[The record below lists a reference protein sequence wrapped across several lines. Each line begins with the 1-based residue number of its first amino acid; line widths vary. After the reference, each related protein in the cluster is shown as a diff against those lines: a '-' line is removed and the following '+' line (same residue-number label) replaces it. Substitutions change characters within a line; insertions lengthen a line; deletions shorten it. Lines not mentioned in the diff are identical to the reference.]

1 MSPKFNP
8 SPKQQAAIDALG
20 TNVLVSASAGAGKT
34 TVLINRLIKRME
46 VDRVSISEILAVTFT
61 ELAAKEMRKR
71 LEKSL
76 NERYEETQ
84 DAFLNEQISLL
95 PSAQITTIHGFCL
108 ELLKKYAYVV
118 DFDPQRALNVLDETQ
133 KTELMD
139 EAFAWIIEHTPF
151 DKQPELQRLA
161 SYFSSRPEELS
172 DLKENVIRLAGKLQ
186 TIVDPKSW
194 IERSIK
200 AYESK
205 SFSALDP
212 QLQHYAKLNYIWKMD
227 NLINLAQQSLKEI
240 QSNEAYLSL
249 LTRKNDDVKLDEY
262 VAEVQ
267 SLIRTVEDAR
277 KLAKNLEYGAF
288 RTLILNFKEGSL
300 MSPPLV
306 SKDDKVAAAVKK
318 IKDDYAG
325 LIQELYEETE
335 WFEDHQDMKPII
347 TALAELT
354 QRFLESYAHLKKEHK
369 VIDFDDMEHFALEIL
384 RNRHFNVRADL
395 QAHYAE
401 ILVDEF
407 QDTNFVQNEIVELLS
422 NGHNVFRV
430 GDVKQSIYR
439 FRNAQPEMMQ
449 KMKLVKDENNQ
460 VLYLTEN
467 YRSTKTIVEFN
478 NVLFDRMMNL
488 EELDSAYTADDRVDA
503 GRKDA
508 SDTTSRVEFHYL
520 EPLEGNPAIN
530 LIDPETIV
538 ISSED
543 EETGE
548 AIPQGEPL
556 QDVQPKAVHIANLI
570 EDMRRNTP
578 FKDYK
583 DYVVLVRSNTIKEQI
598 KSVFEKARIPHHIS
612 VKSGF
617 FNSDAVQDVLLL
629 FRYLIDPSDN
639 INFTGLLLSEFI
651 GYRANDLASLKLVCA
666 KGQALYEAL
675 RVYDP
680 DLATKLETFKTS
692 LGQADLT
699 ETLRAIY
706 AFNDYYETACTIQ
719 QRANLDLLNE
729 KALMVAKQKL
739 SRTQF
744 LLLISQVTEEDSSEA
759 IPYTDEDDVVRVM
772 TIHASKGLEF
782 KVVFYWSQGKSAV
795 QDLKEYLLID
805 SELGFSMKSMKSAK
819 RFVRPNPIRMAMEMK
834 TIRDDVQEQVRLLY
848 VALTRA
854 EERLIIVDKVPKN
867 TFTNLHYTNILNALG
882 PTTWMFAA
890 IQQHPT
896 FERKTLAAP
905 GQLLMHNP
913 PLHEEVDLITT
924 PKPKTELV
932 FRTPS
937 STHKS
942 FTHFKL
948 NFDPSIGANHGT
960 LIHELFE
967 KLPHVDVTEDQV
979 KALQPDISQ
988 NDLEA
993 VMAFYDHPI
1002 TQHCATG
1009 DIRHEYPFY
1018 ALLGQEVLHGYMDM
1032 VAFTNQD
1039 TILIDFKTDRV
1050 DNSEVLS
1057 ELYTDQLKDY
1067 IRVLRQ
1073 MRPDKPVKAYLYSL
1087 ALKSFIEIR

>member
-1 MSPKFNP
+1 MSAKFTP

-46 VDRVSISEILAVTFT
+46 VDRVSVSEILAVTFT

-76 NERYEETQ
+76 NERFEETGN
-84 DAFLNEQISLL
+84 AFLNEQISLL

-118 DFDPQRALNVLDETQ
+118 DFDPERAQNVLDETQ

-139 EAFAWIIEHTPF
+139 EAFAWVIENTPA
-151 DKQPELQRLA
+151 DKFNDLQRLA
-161 SYFSSRPEELS
+161 AYFSSRPEELS
-172 DLKENVIRLAGKLQ
+172 DLKKNVIRLAGKLQ
-186 TIVDPKSW
+186 TIVDPEAW
-194 IERSIK
+194 IKRSLK
-200 AYESK
+200 AYDAT
-205 SFSALDP
+205 SFSTLDKS
-212 QLQHYAKLNYIWKMD
+212 LKHYAKLNYVWKMD
-227 NLINLAQQSLKEI
+227 NLINLAQQSLRMI
-240 QSNEAYLSL
+240 QTNETYLAL
-249 LTRKNDDVKLDEY
+249 LTRKNDDVKLEEY
-262 VAEVQ
+262 YAEVNA
-267 SLIRTVEDAR
+267 LIAMLEHAR
-277 KLAKNLEYGAF
+277 AMAKELDYSGF
-288 RTLILNFKEGSL
+288 RDLIITFKEGSL
-300 MSPPLV
+300 LSPPLV
-306 SKDDKVAAAVKK
+306 SKDDRVSAAVNK
-318 IKDDYAG
+318 IKDDYNA
-325 LIQELYEETE
+325 LIHELFDEQD
-335 WFEDHQDMKPII
+335 WFEDHQTLKPIVSS
-347 TALAELT
+347 LAELT
-354 QRFLESYAHLKKEHK
+354 QSFLEAYAKLKKQHK

-384 RNRHFNVRADL
+384 RNEKFNVKADL
-395 QAHYAE
+395 QAHYQE

-449 KMKLVKDENNQ
+449 RMKLVENDNNQ

-467 YRSTKTIVEFN
+467 YRSTKTIVDFN
-478 NVLFDRMMNL
+478 NVLFERLMNL
-488 EELDSAYTADDRVDA
+488 EELDSAYTKDDEVEA
-503 GRKDA
+503 GRKG
-508 SDTTSRVEFHYL
+508 SVDTMARVEFHDL
-520 EPLEGNPAIN
+520 EPSDDSTIN

-538 ISSED
+538 VSGD
-543 EETGE
+543 EENGDVT
-548 AIPQGEPL
+548 PVGEPL
-556 QDVQPKAVHIANLI
+556 EDVQPKAVHIANLI
-570 EDMRRNTP
+570 EEMRKTTP
-578 FKDYK
+578 FTKYK

-651 GYRANDLASLKLVCA
+651 GYSEDKLARLKLGSE
-666 KGQALYEAL
+666 KGEAL
-675 RVYDP
+675 SEALFRVDP
-680 DLATKLETFKTS
+680 DLSHKLESFRS
-692 LGQADLT
+692 NLAQADLS

-719 QRANLDLLNE
+719 QRANLDLLYE
-729 KALMVAKQKL
+729 KAQLYAKQNT
-739 SRTQF
+739 SRIQF
-744 LLLISQVTEEDSSEA
+744 LVLISQVTEEDSSEA

-782 KVVFYWSQGKSAV
+782 KVVFYWSQGKSAI

-805 SELGFSMKSMKSAK
+805 SELGFSLKSLNGAK
-819 RFVRPNPIRMAMEMK
+819 RFVRTNPIRMAMEMK

-854 EERLIIVDKVPKN
+854 EERLIIVDKTPKN

-882 PTTWMFAA
+882 PTTWMNAA
-890 IQQHPT
+890 LTQHPT
-896 FERKTLAAP
+896 FVRKPLP
-905 GQLLMHNP
+905 GPNKLLMHNP
-913 PLHEEVDLITT
+913 PLNEEVPLITT
-924 PKPKTELV
+924 PKSTTEII
-932 FRTPS
+932 FKTPS
-937 STHKS
+937 STHKA

-948 NFDPSIGANHGT
+948 NFDQSIGANHGT

-967 KLPHVDVTEDQV
+967 KLPHTNVTETMIRE
-979 KALQPDISQ
+979 LQPDIAQ
-988 NDLEA
+988 KDVEA
-993 VMAFYDHPI
+993 VLTFYDHKI
-1002 TQHCATG
+1002 TKHCATG
-1009 DIRHEYPFY
+1009 DIRHEFPFY
-1018 ALLGQEVLHGYMDM
+1018 ALIGQDVLHGYMDM
-1032 VAFTNQD
+1032 VAFTDED

-1050 DNSEVLS
+1050 DNSTVLL

-1067 IRVLRQ
+1067 VKVLSQ

-1087 ALKSFIEIR
+1087 ALKDFIEVL